1 MNLLTR
7 EMPLSLKVPLLAAM
21 LMVLVGLAASR
32 QVLSTLGSVQDA
44 RLQELVRMHVDGL
57 SVALGPQVVRRDV
70 WEVFDTLD
78 RAMAGSAG
86 QRIILTVVTDTEGNV
101 LAASNP
107 RLVPVDSTALEL
119 FEGAQNLSNLRVDD
133 AKDTLRVV
141 APLEYQ
147 GRNVGQIMT
156 QLDASDLVAQRRET
170 VRYLLLG
177 NALATGGIAIF
188 GYFAMRR
195 MFRPILRLARHISE
209 TAGSPR
215 PIAQSDLPHSDA
227 ELARL
232 FNTYNAMTGA
242 VEAKAEIERRLSER
256 ERYVSLGRLSSSLAH
271 EINNPLGGLLNATD
285 AILQY
290 ADRPAA
296 VRQSAELIQRGLK
309 HLRDVARVTLDQHR
323 IDRSGAKMS
332 REDFEDL
339 HLLFG
344 PEASR
349 LDQNVEWL
357 VEAGDEELMQ
367 LPAVKVRQIVLNL
380 LLNASAAAGKN
391 GEISLV
397 VSSGRTGLSLKIR
410 DNGPGMSE
418 AALKRLL
425 SDESF
430 QPGGGV
436 GLRIVRELV
445 AGMGGELTHSRCDG
459 ITELEITFPA
469 REAALQ

>member
-1 MNLLTR
+1 MKLLPR

-86 QRIILTVVTDTEGNV
+86 ERIILTVVTDTEGNV

-119 FEGAQNLSNLRVDD
+119 FEGAQSLANLRVDD

-285 AILQY
+285 TILEY

-296 VRQSAELIQRGLK
+296 VRQSAELIQRGLR

-323 IDRSGAKMS
+323 IDRSGARMS

-357 VEAGDEELMQ
+357 VEADDEELMQ

-397 VSSGRTGLSLKIR
+397 VSRGLDGLSLKIR

-445 AGMGGELTHSRCDG
+445 AGMGGELTHSRRDG